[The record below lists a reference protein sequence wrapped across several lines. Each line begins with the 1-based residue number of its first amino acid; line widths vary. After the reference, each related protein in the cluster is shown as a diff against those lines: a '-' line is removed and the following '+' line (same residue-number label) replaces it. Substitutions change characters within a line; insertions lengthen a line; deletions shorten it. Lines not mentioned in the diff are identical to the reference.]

1 MWMLAAFAYNRTVVV
16 SNNAARILSRSRIT
30 IGLYILGLAT
40 AAMMGLRFEV
50 GADWFNYL
58 DNYNLVQFLTYA
70 QSLETFDFGYVSLVF
85 IAAKMD
91 TGIWL
96 VNLICAGIMIM
107 GVAVFCAR
115 QYNPALTFL
124 VAIPYLII
132 VVGMGYTRQG
142 TAIGIVLAGLANA
155 DGKKNMRFLLFVL
168 LAALFHRTALLV
180 LPLALAPLARRNLLR
195 AIGGAL
201 AFVVLFVLL
210 LRQSTDTLVATYITQ
225 DYESSGAAVR
235 VAMNVVPAIL
245 AILLRNKLGFNEY
258 QRDMWSVFALA
269 ALATLVLVLVMP
281 TSSTAIDRV
290 ALFLIPLQLAILP
303 RLPYALGST
312 RQKNAQLFLAVCG
325 YSAAIQLVWLVFA
338 THASYWVPYKTVI
351 SGA

>member
-1 MWMLAAFAYNRTVVV
+1 MWMLAAFAYNRTVVAGDTRGRIV
-16 SNNAARILSRSRIT
+16 SQSRVT
-30 IGLYILGLAT
+30 IGLYILGVAT
-40 AAMMGLRFEV
+40 TAMMGFRFEV

-58 DNYNLVQFLTYA
+58 DNYNLVQFLDYS
-70 QSLETFDFGYVSLVF
+70 QSLETFDYGYVSLVF
-85 IAAKMD
+85 VAAKLD
-91 TGIWL
+91 IGIWL
-96 VNLICAGIMIM
+96 VNTICAFIMVM

-142 TAIGIVLAGLANA
+142 TAIGIVLAGLADA
-155 DGKKNMRFLLFVL
+155 DGRKNMRLVLFVL
-168 LAALFHRTALLV
+168 AAALFHRTALLV
-180 LPLALAPLARRNLLR
+180 LPLALAPLARRNLLQ

-201 AFVVLFVLL
+201 AFAVLFALL

-225 DYESSGAAVR
+225 DYESGGAVVR
-235 VAMNVVPAIL
+235 VAMNIVPAIL
-245 AILLRNKLGFNEY
+245 ALVLRNKLGFSEY

-269 ALATLVLVLVMP
+269 ALATLVLVLV
-281 TSSTAIDRV
+281 TNSTTAIDRV
-290 ALFLIPLQLAILP
+290 ALFLIPLQLAILS

-312 RQKNAQLFLAVCG
+312 RQKNAQIFLAVCG

>member
-1 MWMLAAFAYNRTVVV
+1 MWMLAAFAYNRTVVAGDARGRIV
-16 SNNAARILSRSRIT
+16 SQSRVT
-30 IGLYILGLAT
+30 IGLYILGVAT

-58 DNYNLVQFLTYA
+58 DNYDLVQFLDYS
-70 QSLETFDFGYVSLVF
+70 QSLKTFDYGYVSLVF
-85 IAAKMD
+85 VAAKLD
-91 TGIWL
+91 IGIWP
-96 VNLICAGIMIM
+96 VNTICAFLMVM

-142 TAIGIVLAGLANA
+142 TAIGIALAGLADA
-155 DGKKNMRFLLFVL
+155 DGRKNMRLVLFVL
-168 LAALFHRTALLV
+168 AAAMFHRTALLV
-180 LPLALAPLARRNLLR
+180 LPLALAPLARRNLLQ
-195 AIGGAL
+195 AIAGAL
-201 AFVVLFVLL
+201 AFAVLFALL
-210 LRQSTDTLVATYITQ
+210 LRESTDTLVATYITQ
-225 DYESSGAAVR
+225 DYESGGAVVR
-235 VAMNVVPAIL
+235 VAMNIVPAIL
-245 AILLRNKLGFNEY
+245 ALVLRNKLGFNEY

-269 ALATLVLVLVMP
+269 ALATLVLVLVLP

-303 RLPYALGST
+303 RLAYALAST
-312 RQKNAQLFLAVCG
+312 RQKNAQLFLAVCA
-325 YSAAIQLVWLVFA
+325 YSAAIQAVWLVFA

>member
-16 SNNAARILSRSRIT
+16 GNNTARILSQSRVT
-30 IGLYILGLAT
+30 VGLYILGFAS
-40 AAMMGLRFEV
+40 AAMVGLRFQV

-58 DNYNLVQFLTYA
+58 DNYNLVQFLSYS
-70 QSLETFDFGYVSLVF
+70 QSLKTFDFGYVSLVF
-85 IAAKMD
+85 VAAKLD

-96 VNLICAGIMIM
+96 VNTICGVIMVM

-142 TAIGIVLAGLANA
+142 TAIGIVLAGLADV
-155 DGKKNMRFLLFVL
+155 DGKKNMRLLLFVL

-180 LPLALAPLARRNLLR
+180 LPLALAPLARRNLLG

-201 AFVVLFVLL
+201 AFVVLFIVL
-210 LRQSTDTLVATYITQ
+210 LRQSTDELVATYITQ
-225 DYESSGAAVR
+225 DYESGGAVVR
-235 VAMNVVPAIL
+235 VAMNIVPAIL
-245 AILLRNKLGFNEY
+245 AIVLRKRLGFNEY

-269 ALATLVLVLVMP
+269 ALTTLVLVLV
-281 TSSTAIDRV
+281 TNSTTAIDRV

-312 RQKNAQLFLAVCG
+312 RQKNAQIFLAVCG